1 MQRPPF
7 TELERRLGLCKK
19 PPAPS
24 PAYPQTRAPAPE
36 GNHVYGPFTLK
47 NGRLTF
53 RTGDAALLQRL
64 AADRDKARA
73 ATVYLLSVRPIE
85 EFAGHLTDN
94 SLVPG
99 IPAQW
104 NVIMR
109 AAGRRPRLHIVAS

>member
-1 MQRPPF
+1 MH
-7 TELERRLGLCKK
+7 RLQK
-19 PPAPS
+19 
-24 PAYPQTRAPAPE
+24 E
-36 GNHVYGPFTLK
+36 NHVYGPFTLK

-64 AADRDKARA
+64 TADRDKGRA

-85 EFAGHLTDN
+85 EFTGHLTDN

-104 NVIMR
+104 NVVMR
-109 AAGRRPRLHIVAS
+109 PAGRIPKLHLVAN